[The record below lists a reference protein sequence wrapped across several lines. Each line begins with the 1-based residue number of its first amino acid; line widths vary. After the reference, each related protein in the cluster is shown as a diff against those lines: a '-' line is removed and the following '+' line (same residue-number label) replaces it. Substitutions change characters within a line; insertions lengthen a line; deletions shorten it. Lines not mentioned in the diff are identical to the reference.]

1 MQNGFVDRDFM
12 GSAPHHFNNEAF
24 TEGRNLIIQGT
35 AAIKANVRTDN
46 LQSARETLGR
56 VCHTLQVGEREMHAV
71 IDYGK
76 HIATKSLKNMVLL
89 INYLSTHLYSYY
101 KKCFCLWLHMF
112 L

>member
-24 TEGRNLIIQGT
+24 NEGRNLIIQGT

-56 VCHTLQVGEREMHAV
+56 VCHTLQVREKEIQSVTLH
-71 IDYGK
+71 K
-76 HIATKSLKNMVLL
+76 HTASKLLKNMFLL
-89 INYLSTHLYSYY
+89 ITI
-101 KKCFCLWLHMF
+101 
-112 L
+112 